1 MKTNNNAN
9 PLNKEN
15 TSHKVLIANRGEI
28 AVRIIRAC
36 RDHGFASIAV
46 YADNDIDALH
56 VKMADEAFGLDGSA
70 PAQSY
75 LNIEKLIAIAK
86 RSGATMVHPGY
97 GFLSERAEFARA
109 VEEAG
114 LIWIGPSAQ
123 CIDILGDKVQARH
136 IALQVGAP
144 LVVGTKDPVKDVR
157 EVVEFAHTH
166 GLPIA
171 IKAAFGGG
179 GRGLKVAWQLNEVE
193 ELYHS
198 AVREAT
204 AAFGRGECF
213 LEQFLHNPRH
223 IEAQVIADK
232 QGNVVVVGTRDC
244 SLQRR
249 NQKLVEESPA
259 PFLSDVLQQQIIKA
273 STDICR
279 KAGYV
284 GAGTVEFLLS
294 QEGTLSFLEVNTRLQ
309 VEHPVTEETAGI
321 DLVIEQLRIAQGL
334 PLSIKDTP
342 QPRGHAFEF
351 RINAEDAGN
360 GFLPTPGTITLFDA
374 PSGPGIRIDSG
385 VVTGSTIPGTFDSL
399 MAKLIVVGNT
409 REQAINRARR
419 ALAEF
424 TIEGVASVLPFHR
437 AVMEHTDFC
446 EQFKVHTR
454 WIETEFNTPIS
465 PAKRQVPT
473 SSGELIRTF
482 IEIDGKRC
490 ELGLPAQLYSGFLTS
505 GLSSTSL
512 AENGSRN
519 TKASQLVDN
528 NPDRVNAPI
537 SGILFNWLIPQGEKV
552 IEGDVIGVMEAMK
565 MEVQVLAHR
574 AGKLTYS
581 ANKGDFI
588 EADCKIAEI
597 N

>member
-1 MKTNNNAN
+1 MNTNNKKNQ
-9 PLNKEN
+9 
-15 TSHKVLIANRGEI
+15 HKVLIANRGEI

-36 RDHGFASIAV
+36 RDYGFTSVAV
-46 YADNDIDALH
+46 YADSDIDALH
-56 VKMADEAFGLDGSA
+56 VSMADEAYGLGGNS

-75 LNIEKLIAIAK
+75 LNIEKLIEVAK
-86 RSGATMVHPGY
+86 KSGATMVHPGY

-109 VEEAG
+109 VQNAG
-114 LIWIGPSAQ
+114 LIWIGPSPES
-123 CIDILGDKVQARH
+123 IDILGDKVQARH

-144 LVVGTKDPVKDVR
+144 LVVGTPDPVETAQ
-157 EVVEFAHTH
+157 EVVQFADQH

-179 GRGLKVAWQLNEVE
+179 GRGLKVAWHMHEVE

-213 LEQFLHNPRH
+213 IEQFLHNPRH
-223 IEAQVIADK
+223 IEAQVIADTH
-232 QGNVVVVGTRDC
+232 GNVVVVGTRDC

-259 PFLSDVLQQQIIKA
+259 PFLSRDIEQQIIRA
-273 STDICR
+273 STDICQ

-321 DLVIEQLRIAQGL
+321 DLVVEQLRIAEGL
-334 PLSIKDTP
+334 PLSIQETP
-342 QPRGHAFEF
+342 KPRGHAFEF

-360 GFLPTPGTITLFDA
+360 GFLPTPGTLLRFDA
-374 PSGPGIRIDSG
+374 PSGPGIRVDSG
-385 VVTGSTIPGTFDSL
+385 VAAGKTIPGTFDSL
-399 MAKLIVVGNT
+399 MAKLIVVGQT
-409 REQAINRARR
+409 REQAISRARR

-424 TIEGVASVLPFHR
+424 KIEGVASVLPFHR
-437 AVMEHTDFC
+437 AVMEQADFC
-446 EQFKVHTR
+446 EQFNVHTR
-454 WIETEFNTPIS
+454 WIETEFSVAIP
-465 PAKRQVPT
+465 PAKRQLPQ
-473 SSGELIRTF
+473 SEQELTRTF

-490 ELGLPAQLYSGFLTS
+490 ELGLPAQLFAGMTVNQNATHQTLHAIES
-505 GLSSTSL
+505 
-512 AENGSRN
+512 
-519 TKASQLVDN
+519 
-528 NPDRVNAPI
+528 NPNHVNAPI
-537 SGILFNWLIPQGEKV
+537 SGVLFNWLVPQGNKV
-552 IEGDVIGVMEAMK
+552 TEGDVIGVMEAMK
-565 MEVQVLAHR
+565 MEVQVVAHR
-574 AGKLTYS
+574 SGQLKYA
-581 ANKGDFI
+581 ANQGDFI
-588 EADCKIAEI
+588 NAESKIAEI